1 MIAAK
6 EFTSGRDN
14 NFAPVTDERQRA
26 GRAEGIDNRPDL
38 AGSGYHREKEKG
50 TRAKSLQQF
59 SRHTFLSSVVEEIN
73 DGRGAPAFFYPH
85 VRGVVAPAGNGGRR
99 EGDDLVSPAKN
110 NARLLASKAVSLSR
124 LAEKRAGDRT
134 KAAHGQAA
142 PIRRLARFGKYAL
155 PGELSPCMTSVP
167 WMTSS

>member
-1 MIAAK
+1 MNDKGLVARRVSIIDLILPAAATIARKKKAR
-6 EFTSGRDN
+6 ERSRCS
-14 NFAPVTDERQRA
+14 NFRVTHFCRA
-26 GRAEGIDNRPDL
+26 
-38 AGSGYHREKEKG
+38 
-50 TRAKSLQQF
+50 
-59 SRHTFLSSVVEEIN
+59 LSKKLTT
-73 DGRGAPAFFYPH
+73 AAALLLFFYPH

-134 KAAHGQAA
+134 KAVHGQAA